1 MSFTGKTAKIAIAA
15 AIGSAM
21 LLPATGALAASK
33 TERALVGALIGGA
46 AGAALGHGEGG
57 AVAAGAAAGALI
69 GVATHNDHRYSRSY
83 RDSRPYHQDAG
94 YYDRRDYRG
103 YNGYNGYNS
112 YGRYDTSYRAPYG
125 YYGR

>member
-1 MSFTGKTAKIAIAA
+1 MSFTRKTAKIVIAA
-15 AIGSAM
+15 AVGGAM

-46 AGAALGHGEGG
+46 AGAALGHGDGG

-69 GVATHNDHRYSRSY
+69 GVATHNNDHRYSRSY
-83 RDSRPYHQDAG
+83 RDSRPYSRDAR
-94 YYDRRDYRG
+94 YYDNRG
-103 YNGYNGYNS
+103 YDNRGYSN